1 MRCISVP
8 EVPTIGTY
16 ARSVITS
23 SERTEDSAAGCTKK
37 LEERGSGSHSDC
49 LQVFQPSVPPGTE
62 SRKNGTESGKS
73 GTETGR
79 TGTGRDGTDLE
90 QQEGVQMSIFDYPE
104 YLSGRERT

>member
-37 LEERGSGSHSDC
+37 LEERGSGSHSGLPAGISTFRTSRNRIEEKRNRIGEKRNRDRENRNGKRRDRS
-49 LQVFQPSVPPGTE
+49 QS
-62 SRKNGTESGKS
+62 SRKVY
-73 GTETGR
+73 R
-79 TGTGRDGTDLE
+79 
-90 QQEGVQMSIFDYPE
+90 
-104 YLSGRERT
+104 